1 LLSKNLFL
9 IQKLLCFERDDKK
22 MSSCLD
28 LREYQEDPNMASI
41 MGKLLSGRSGY
52 KAVIEKRKDVLKC
65 QKCGKVLEGNEKF
78 CPECGNK
85 LK

>member
-1 LLSKNLFL
+1 V
-9 IQKLLCFERDDKK
+9 IK

-28 LREYQEDPNMASI
+28 LREFQDSAQMQNI
-41 MGKLLSGRSGY
+41 LGKLVSGRSGY
-52 KAVIEKRKDVLKC
+52 KAVIDKDKPILKC
-65 QKCGKVLEGNEKF
+65 SQCGKVLDNSWKF

>member
-1 LLSKNLFL
+1 
-9 IQKLLCFERDDKK
+9 

-28 LREYQEDPNMASI
+28 LRQYQDDPNMANI

-52 KAVIEKRKDVLKC
+52 KAVIEKKQEILKC
-65 QKCGKVLEGNEKF
+65 PKCGMILEGNEKF

-85 LK
+85 IK

>member
-1 LLSKNLFL
+1 
-9 IQKLLCFERDDKK
+9 

-28 LREYQEDPNMASI
+28 LRQYQDDPNMANI
-41 MGKLLSGRSGY
+41 MGKILSGKSGY
-52 KAVIEKRKDVLKC
+52 KAVIEKKHEVKRC
-65 QKCGKVLEGNEKF
+65 QKCGTVLEGNEKF